1 MAKYSRY
8 DPRNKKKDRNKSLSI
23 NKDLSIR
30 DAVRKAKFKEFDDR
44 YKSDVNRVEKI
55 FGDE

>member
-8 DPRNKKKDRNKSLSI
+8 DPRNKKKDRNKFLSI

-30 DAVRKAKFKEFDDR
+30 DGARKAKFEEFDDDYEDNILR
-44 YKSDVNRVEKI
+44 LEKI
-55 FGDE
+55 SGDE